1 MKKLIALLLA
11 LLMVFSMVACGQKE
25 EAPKAEEETKTEA
38 PKEEA
43 KEEEK
48 KEEAP
53 AEEEEAA
60 PEKNMSL
67 NILWAGTGNGEM
79 ANEAVK
85 ILEAEY
91 GLDIALEYNTVA
103 HEVFQPMLVAG
114 NPPDVAMI
122 QDNFFDHFA
131 AAAEGAYIDIAP
143 YLDLPVMGSD
153 KTVYEVG
160 NGDILDAIA
169 MDGAVYLAASNL
181 NTENICY
188 NKALFEEHGWEV
200 PETID
205 EFMALCETIKTTTD
219 IAPFCW
225 TGMYPYY
232 AGPFVFPLICTYG
245 DGIEEWTR
253 LNNMEEGFWVSEPVQ
268 KTAALLQEMRD
279 KGYFVNGMMSLNH
292 TGSQME
298 FINGNIAM
306 ICVGSWLEAE
316 MDGNWP
322 EGFELSVMHAPTL
335 EAGGEKYIEVTAQK
349 FCFPAAAAN
358 TDWTGE
364 FLQAYYSEESAAY
377 NAGNGCI
384 VSPYYVANSEKV
396 RAEMTDFTIAAFGAA
411 DEGKM
416 LYPLA
421 KGWYKEWWDVYQN
434 TLTALV
440 SGEIDAAE
448 FCDQMEAATA
458 DVRNDDSIVK
468 YSAG

>member
-1 MKKLIALLLA
+1 MKKLIVMLLA
-11 LLMVFSMVACGQKE
+11 LAMVLSMVACGAQKAPEAAAPAAPAAKE
-25 EAPKAEEETKTEA
+25 EAA
-38 PKEEA
+38 
-43 KEEEK
+43 
-48 KEEAP
+48 AP
-53 AEEEEAA
+53 AAPAA

-67 NILWAGTGNGEM
+67 SILWAGTGNGEM
-79 ANEAVK
+79 ANKAVEMMK
-85 ILEAEY
+85 AEY

-114 NPPDVAMI
+114 NPPDVVMV

-143 YLDLPVMGSD
+143 YLDLPVGD
-153 KTVYEVG
+153 GLTVKDVG
-160 NGDILDAIA
+160 NGDIMDAIA
-169 MDGAVYLAASNL
+169 MDGAVYLAPSNL

-188 NKALFEEHGWEV
+188 NKALFAEHGWEV

-205 EFMALCETIKTTTD
+205 EFMALCEEIKTTTD
-219 IAPFCW
+219 IAPFAW

-232 AGPFVFPLICTYG
+232 AGPLVFPLICTYG
-245 DGIEEWTR
+245 EGIKEWTR
-253 LNNMEEGFWVSEPVQ
+253 LNNMEEGFWISDPVQ

-279 KGYFVNGMMSLNH
+279 KGYFVDGMMSLNH

-335 EAGGEKYIEVTAQK
+335 NAGDEKFIEVTAQK
-349 FCFPAAAAN
+349 FCFPAAGKN

-364 FLQAYYSEESAAY
+364 FLQAYYSEDSAAY
-377 NAGNGCI
+377 NASNGCI

-396 RAEMTDFTIAAFGAA
+396 RAEMTDFTIAAFSAA
-411 DEGKM
+411 DEGSM

-421 KGWYKEWWDVYQN
+421 KGWYKEWWDTYQN

-448 FCDQMEAATA
+448 FCQQMEDATA
-458 DVRNDDSIVK
+458 AVRNDDSIVK

>member
-11 LLMVFSMVACGQKE
+11 LVMVIGMVACGNND
-25 EAPKAEEETKTEA
+25 APVADA
-38 PKEEA
+38 PVA
-43 KEEEK
+43 D
-48 KEEAP
+48 AP
-53 AEEEEAA
+53 AADAPAADAPEA
-60 PEKNMSL
+60 EKNMSL

-79 ANEAVK
+79 ANEAVE
-85 ILEAEY
+85 ILKAEY

-131 AAAEGAYIDIAP
+131 AAAEGAYIDIVP
-143 YLDLPVMGSD
+143 YLDLPVDEAGHTI
-153 KTVYEVG
+153 KEVG

-169 MDGAVYLAASNL
+169 MDGKVYLAASNV

-188 NKALFEEHGWEV
+188 NKALFAEHGWEV

-205 EFMALCETIKTTTD
+205 EFMALCEEIKTTTD

-232 AGPFVFPLICTYG
+232 ASPLVFPLICTYG
-245 DGIEEWTR
+245 NGVEEYSKF
-253 LNNMEEGFWVSEPVQ
+253 NNLTEGFWVSEPVQ

-279 KGYFVNGMMSLNH
+279 KGYFVDGMMSLNH

-335 EAGGEKYIEVTAQK
+335 NAGDEKYVTVSAQK
-349 FCFPAAAAN
+349 FCFPAAAEN

-364 FLQAYYSEESAAY
+364 FLQAYYSEESAVY
-377 NAGNGCI
+377 NASNGCI
-384 VSPYYVANSEKV
+384 VSPWYAANSEAV
-396 RAEMTDFTIAAFGAA
+396 QAQMTEFSKAAFGAA
-411 DEGKM
+411 DEGTM

-421 KGWYKEWWDVYQN
+421 KAWYKEWWDYYQN

-448 FCDQMEAATA
+448 FCQLMEDATA
-458 DVRNDDSIVK
+458 DLRADDSVVK

>member
-11 LLMVFSMVACGQKE
+11 LLMVFSMVACGAKE
-25 EAPKAEEETKTEA
+25 EAPKAEETKTEA

-43 KEEEK
+43 KEETKEEA

-53 AEEEEAA
+53 AEE
-60 PEKNMSL
+60 KNMSL
-67 NILWAGTGNGEM
+67 SILWAGTGNGEM
-79 ANEAVK
+79 ANKAVEMM
-85 ILEAEY
+85 EAEY

-114 NPPDVAMI
+114 NPPDVVMV

-143 YLDLPVMGSD
+143 YLDMPVMGSD
-153 KTVYEVG
+153 KTIKEVG

-169 MDGAVYLAASNL
+169 MDGAVYLAASNV

-188 NKALFEEHGWEV
+188 NKAMFEEHGWEV

-205 EFMALCETIKTTTD
+205 EFMALCEEIKTTTD

-232 AGPFVFPLICTYG
+232 ASPLVFPLICAYG
-245 DGIEEWTR
+245 NGVEEYSKF
-253 LNNMEEGFWVSEPVQ
+253 NNLTEGFWVSEPVQ
-268 KTAALLQEMRD
+268 KAMATIQEMRD
-279 KGYFVNGMMSLNH
+279 KGYLVDGMLSLNH

-322 EGFELSVMHAPTL
+322 EGFDLSVMFAPVVNK
-335 EAGGEKYIEVTAQK
+335 GDEKFVTVSAQK

-364 FLQAYYSEESAAY
+364 FLQAYYSEESAVY
-377 NAGNGCI
+377 NASNGCI
-384 VSPYYVANSEKV
+384 VSPWYAANSEAV
-396 RAEMTDFTIAAFGAA
+396 QAEMTEFTKAAFGAA
-411 DEGKM
+411 DEGTM

-421 KGWYKEWWDVYQN
+421 KAWYKEWWDFYQN

-440 SGEIDAAE
+440 AGEIDAAE
-448 FCDQMEAATA
+448 FCEQMEQATA

-468 YSAG
+468 YTAG